1 MESVPA
7 PSLSRTREW
16 TMIRGVRSVIVR
28 LGSPV
33 SVSCA
38 NLSMEA
44 SAVEFDWNRYDLDVV
59 LRARLD

>member
-1 MESVPA
+1 MDGERL
-7 PSLSRTREW
+7 SLSRTREW

-33 SVSCA
+33 SVSWA